1 MQRNKWNPGRTH
13 DLFESVHLLTP
24 SHPPGLETEELQG
37 TQLSNNVI
45 DSLLI
50 GFFSSLPTVK
60 CLQDFSFQNNSK
72 VIPNREARNQ
82 KINNTGTAMK
92 DFHLPSEEDIY
103 L

>member
-1 MQRNKWNPGRTH
+1 MKSRKSTQSLRA
-13 DLFESVHLLTP
+13 HLLTFI
-24 SHPPGLETEELQG
+24 HPPSPDMEELQG

-50 GFFSSLPTVK
+50 GFFLSLATVK
-60 CLQDFSFQNNSK
+60 CLQDFFFQNNSK
-72 VIPNREARNQ
+72 VIPSREARNQ
-82 KINNTGTAMK
+82 KINNRGTATK

>member
-1 MQRNKWNPGRTH
+1 MQKHKWDPGRTYN
-13 DLFESVHLLTP
+13 LFERAHLLTLI
-24 SHPPGLETEELQG
+24 HPPDPGMEELQG
-37 TQLSNNVI
+37 IQLSNNVI

-50 GFFSSLPTVK
+50 GFFSSLATIK

-72 VIPNREARNQ
+72 VIPSIEARNH
-82 KINNTGTAMK
+82 KINNTGTATK

>member
-1 MQRNKWNPGRTH
+1 M
-13 DLFESVHLLTP
+13 ESRKNMRSLGNSSP
-24 SHPPGLETEELQG
+24 PHPIDPLGPETEELQG

-45 DSLLI
+45 DSPLI
-50 GFFSSLPTVK
+50 GFFSSPATVK

-72 VIPNREARNQ
+72 VIPSREARNQ
-82 KINNTGTAMK
+82 KINYTGTATK

>member
-1 MQRNKWNPGRTH
+1 M
-13 DLFESVHLLTP
+13 
-24 SHPPGLETEELQG
+24 EELQG

-50 GFFSSLPTVK
+50 GFFLSPATVK
-60 CLQDFSFQNNSK
+60 CLQVFSFQNNLK
-72 VIPNREARNQ
+72 IIPSREARDQ
-82 KINNTGTAMK
+82 KISNTGTATK

>member
-1 MQRNKWNPGRTH
+1 M
-13 DLFESVHLLTP
+13 
-24 SHPPGLETEELQG
+24 EELQA

-50 GFFSSLPTVK
+50 EFFSSPATVK

-72 VIPNREARNQ
+72 VIPSREVRNQ
-82 KINNTGTAMK
+82 EINNTGTATK
-92 DFHLPSEEDIY
+92 DFHLASEKDIY